1 MKFRSRRTVIATGE
15 PTEITPEI
23 LAPHAATVTPV
34 RGRWSTTFLM
44 AGSALLGATA
54 IAFWNRRTIA
64 SMRAQIQSGSQT
76 ARLVRP
82 SDEEIF

>member
-1 MKFRSRRTVIATGE
+1 MKFRSRKTAIAVEE
-15 PTEITPEI
+15 PTEIMPDT
-23 LAPHAATVTPV
+23 LAPPATATQP

-76 ARLVRP
+76 ARLTKP